1 MQETLNPRELRAW
14 RALLTAHRRM
24 IRVLDADLARSMD
37 LSLQQYEI
45 LLFLANAPDRS
56 MRMAQLADSVMLS
69 RSGLTRSVDQLVAR
83 GLVERRRC
91 PTDARGWLAALTPDG
106 YQTLRDAAPIHLKG
120 IKDHFTSKLEAG
132 ELTALAGLLERVNE
146 PAAEVCPQ
154 VS

>member
-1 MQETLNPRELRAW
+1 
-14 RALLTAHRRM
+14 M